1 MAPTHRFS
9 ESPQL
14 VPDPGVEDKAA
25 SSAKPRNGNP
35 DAASEASPQTT
46 ADTRTDAT
54 IGRFRD
60 AVQSI
65 KEPSPPSDSA
75 AADSAAADSAD
86 SPAAPLKRVMAE
98 QFVLVDSRGEH
109 RATLSLEAGGG
120 PALALSD
127 ASGRARA
134 AIRLGVDGAP
144 SVVLYDTIGRRRLEV
159 ALKPDGATGLGL
171 YDETGEGRAELVVS
185 GSGAPA
191 LSLFGPNGK
200 RLSKLPTSRER

>member
-1 MAPTHRFS
+1 MSGAQPT
-9 ESPQL
+9 
-14 VPDPGVEDKAA
+14 
-25 SSAKPRNGNP
+25 NGNP
-35 DAASEASPQTT
+35 DVPPDENLQTT
-46 ADTRTDAT
+46 PDSSTDAT

-65 KEPSPPSDSA
+65 NVASPSTELPG
-75 AADSAAADSAD
+75 D
-86 SPAAPLKRVMAE
+86 SPNRSVAPLKSVMAE

-109 RATLSLEAGGG
+109 RATLSLDADGG

-134 AIRLGVDGAP
+134 AILLAADGAP
-144 SVVLYDTIGRRRLEV
+144 SVVLYDATGRRRLEV
-159 ALKPDGATGLGL
+159 ALKSDGAAGLGL

-191 LSLFGPNGK
+191 LSLYGPDGK
-200 RLSKLPTSRER
+200 RLAKLPTGRDR